1 MAFWANLLGYQA
13 VWFAAVIGASRDAS
27 WIGVV
32 AAALFVVAQLSASD
46 ERRSDLLLVPCAV
59 LAGIVLD
66 GTLASLGVLRYAS
79 QDALLPAPAW
89 ILAVW
94 AAFAMTMNHSFAF
107 LRGRADWAIVL
118 GAIGGP
124 LAYLGAARGFGAVV
138 FTAPA
143 WHAVALLALGWAIA
157 LPSLALLA
165 QRWHRRPRR
174 VGLQGAMR

>member
-13 VWFAAVIGASRDAS
+13 VWFAAVIGAARDAS
-27 WIGVV
+27 WVGVA
-32 AAALFVVAQLSASD
+32 AAALFVAAQLAASK
-46 ERRSDLLLVPCAV
+46 ERRSDLLLVLSAL
-59 LAGIVLD
+59 LAGIMLD
-66 GTLASLGVLRYAS
+66 GTLASVGVLHYAS
-79 QDALLPAPAW
+79 PGALLPTPVW

-94 AAFAMTMNHSFAF
+94 AAFAMTINHSLAF
-107 LRGRADWAIVL
+107 LRGRVEWAIVL

-138 FTAPA
+138 FTTPA

-165 QRWHRRPRR
+165 QRWHRRRRR
-174 VGLQGAMR
+174 VGLQGAAR